1 MEVCLNLRRRMQV
14 LRLLPSVLI
23 SLETYHTYT
32 FPLLSTRKLTGI
44 WIVEDLLLEIY
55 VFADIIE
62 K

>member
-1 MEVCLNLRRRMQV
+1 MQV